1 MLLYLIRHAATE
13 RVAEQPAE
21 QWNLSE
27 AGFLAAGALAGR
39 RFWPEIG
46 RLVTSTERKAI
57 ATAAPAAELW
67 RLPSEANPLFDEVRR
82 GDYVEDYEAQ
92 VRAFFAQPER
102 SVNGWERAAN
112 ALARAVTGLA
122 TLRAESPDANLA
134 LVGHGLLWTLLRA
147 QLLGQPQPDP
157 AEWRAI
163 RMPDVALW
171 RWEGA
176 SWTLVQDF
184 EGIRNLSGGNK

>member
-13 RVAEQPAE
+13 RVDAQPAE
-21 QWNLSE
+21 LWNLSA

-46 RLVTSTERKAI
+46 RLVTSTEHKAI

-67 RLPSEANPLFDEVRR
+67 RLPCEANAAFDEVRR
-82 GDYVEDYEAQ
+82 GGYVEDYEAQ

-102 SVNGWERAAN
+102 SVSGWERAAD
-112 ALARAVTGLA
+112 AQARAIAGLA
-122 TLRAESPDANLA
+122 ALRAASPDANLA

-147 QLLGQPQPDP
+147 HLLGQSQPDP

-176 SWTLVQDF
+176 VWELMQDF
-184 EGIRNLSGGNK
+184 EGIRHLSGANR